1 MYGTINTTEYQTA
14 LNINL
19 LAPKDYF
26 WWYSL
31 LKNVIYL
38 QMSSPDPVDVAA
50 NFVKLLLE
58 KNELLS
64 GSNNV
69 VLWLAGRIRLSSC
82 CLPFVPNT
90 VQEVPTFTKLSSL
103 SWMSE
108 SASTVGPF
116 VTSLD
121 EEELELLDDL
131 GECCKFWCR
140 SWDDKDLEF
149 ECCDLL
155 CTIVLPTSSCRLLC
169 NFSFAFLL
177 TQVKIIRLPK
187 SMIQLYKHS
196 YIIKDMWTNITL
208 LQRIFHS
215 RLESQFF

>member
-1 MYGTINTTEYQTA
+1 
-14 LNINL
+14 
-19 LAPKDYF
+19 
-26 WWYSL
+26 
-31 LKNVIYL
+31 
-38 QMSSPDPVDVAA
+38 MSSPDPVDVAA

-69 VLWLAGRIRLSSC
+69 VLWLAGRIRLPSC
-82 CLPFVPNT
+82 CLPFAPNT
-90 VQEVPTFTKLSSL
+90 VQEVPTFTKLLSL

-108 SASTVGPF
+108 STSTVGPF

-131 GECCKFWCR
+131 GECCKLWSS
-140 SWDDKDLEF
+140 SWDDTDLES
-149 ECCDLL
+149 ECCDWL
-155 CTIVLPTSSCRLLC
+155 CTNVLPTSSCRPLC

-177 TQVKIIRLPK
+177 TQVKIITLLN

-196 YIIKDMWTNITL
+196 YEIRDMWTNNTTI
-208 LQRIFHS
+208 LQNIFKS
-215 RLESQFF
+215 RAR